1 MKGDEILT
9 KCILSEYRTDKC
21 ASCTHICPHRIALHG
36 LDGKSGRI
44 GNAGLPADYRG
55 ITLANSPA
63 REGQTKNYEIFER
76 YAETFSRG
84 GVKSLYLWSE
94 SPGTGKTT
102 TASALISEWIA
113 RDYLG
118 AIKRGEQPRQFSAYF
133 LDVNALQTS
142 YNLATMT
149 NDDDAMKRIGAI
161 IKRAQDAPFAVID
174 DIGVRS
180 ASEAFRAY
188 VHAVINYRVT
198 EGKPT
203 VYTSNLPIK
212 EMANVFD
219 ERLYDRIRDQCL
231 PIHFEGKSK
240 RGRR

>member
-1 MKGDEILT
+1 MA

-21 ASCTHICPHRIALHG
+21 STCTHICPHRIALHG

-63 REGQTKNYEIFER
+63 REGQTKIYELLEK
-76 YAETFSRG
+76 YVGTFG
-84 GVKSLYLWSE
+84 GGEEKSLYLWSE

-118 AIKRGEQPRQFSAYF
+118 AIKRCEQPRQFSAYF

-149 NDDDAMKRIGAI
+149 NDDEAMKRIGAI

-198 EGKPT
+198 ER
-203 VYTSNLPIK
+203 S
-212 EMANVFD
+212 E
-219 ERLYDRIRDQCL
+219 
-231 PIHFEGKSK
+231 
-240 RGRR
+240 

>member
-1 MKGDEILT
+1 MA
-9 KCILSEYRTDKC
+9 KCILTEYRTDKC
-21 ASCTHICPHRIALHG
+21 ATCTRLCPHRIALHG

-55 ITLANSPA
+55 ITLVNSPA
-63 REGQTKNYEIFER
+63 REGQAKNYELLER
-76 YAETFSRG
+76 YVETFSRG

-149 NDDDAMKRIGAI
+149 NDDEAMKRIGAI

-203 VYTSNLPIK
+203 VYTSNLPIT

-219 ERLYDRIRDQCL
+219 ARLYDRIRDQCGVL
-231 PIHFEGKSK
+231 HIDGKSR

>member
-1 MKGDEILT
+1 MS

-63 REGQTKNYEIFER
+63 REGQAEIYGFLR
-76 YAETFSRG
+76 QYVGTFSRTDG
-84 GVKSLYLWSE
+84 EPIKSPYLWSE

-149 NDDDAMKRIGAI
+149 NDDEAMKRIGAI

-203 VYTSNLPIK
+203 VYTSNLPIE

-219 ERLYDRIRDQCL
+219 ERLYDRIRDQCA
-231 PIHFEGKSK
+231 PIEFAGESR